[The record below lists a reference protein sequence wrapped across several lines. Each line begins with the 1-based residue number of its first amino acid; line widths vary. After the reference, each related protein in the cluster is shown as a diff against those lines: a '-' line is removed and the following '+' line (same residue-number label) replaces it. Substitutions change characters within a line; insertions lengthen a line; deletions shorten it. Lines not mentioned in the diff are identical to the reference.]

1 MHACSAERAA
11 CRTVLCVAPRG
22 QYSTRDGSSQPA
34 DGRRQPAS
42 RWQEGRRAA
51 ALGEL
56 QPCQQMLG
64 NAWPCGSSDQPMDRH
79 LSWRGGE
86 QRRPG
91 AHDHHGSRRTPW
103 PWEDRPA
110 RSCLSQANRADA
122 CGSADDRTSRGSG
135 RHRQVTRKTRRP
147 KAMPM
152 PAEVSSMRKAS
163 SHRSRTRQRR
173 AQAGLCAGGGGRIP
187 RPYSAVL

>member
-1 MHACSAERAA
+1 MLWGRPGSPHQTWVPECAAPKLRGLGCEMETHPPSRDWGGEGGSTAHAM
-11 CRTVLCVAPRG
+11 
-22 QYSTRDGSSQPA
+22 
-34 DGRRQPAS
+34 
-42 RWQEGRRAA
+42 AA
-51 ALGEL
+51 ASQQMAGE
-56 QPCQQMLG
+56 QMLG

-91 AHDHHGSRRTPW
+91 AHDHHGLRCTPW
-103 PWEDRPA
+103 PWEDRPC

-152 PAEVSSMRKAS
+152 PAEVSSMRKAG

-173 AQAGLCAGGGGRIP
+173 AQAGLRAGSGGRIP
-187 RPYSAVL
+187 LPHSAVL

>member
-1 MHACSAERAA
+1 MYACVVVCHACVRRGAGSMQRRSCAWHQG
-11 CRTVLCVAPRG
+11 G
-22 QYSTRDGSSQPA
+22 QYGTREAGF
-34 DGRRQPAS
+34 
-42 RWQEGRRAA
+42 
-51 ALGEL
+51 
-56 QPCQQMLG
+56 
-64 NAWPCGSSDQPMDRH
+64 AWPCESSSQPMDRH

-91 AHDHHGSRRTPW
+91 AHDHHGLRCTPW
-103 PWEDRPA
+103 PWEDRPC

-152 PAEVSSMRKAS
+152 PAEVSSMRKAG

-173 AQAGLCAGGGGRIP
+173 AQAGLRAGSGGRIP
-187 RPYSAVL
+187 LPHSAVL

>member
-1 MHACSAERAA
+1 MVRDDLRTNEQPNRRTHVRLCRSASCMRAA
-11 CRTVLCVAPRG
+11 RSGQHAGRSCAWHRGG

-64 NAWPCGSSDQPMDRH
+64 NAWPCESSSQPMDRH

-86 QRRPG
+86 QRRQG
-91 AHDHHGSRRTPW
+91 GRITTAQGGSSW
-103 PWEDRPA
+103 PWKDRPA
-110 RSCLSQANRADA
+110 RSCLSQAKRAEA
-122 CGSADDRTSRGSG
+122 CGSAVDRASRSSG
-135 RHRQVTRKTRRP
+135 RHRQVTRKRAALKRCQCQL
-147 KAMPM
+147 KF
-152 PAEVSSMRKAS
+152 
-163 SHRSRTRQRR
+163 RQ
-173 AQAGLCAGGGGRIP
+173 
-187 RPYSAVL
+187 

>member
-1 MHACSAERAA
+1 MHACGAVRAA
-11 CRTVLCVAPRG
+11 CRDGLVRG
-22 QYSTRDGSSQPA
+22 TEGDSTAHARQDSRGRVRAGSQPM
-34 DGRRQPAS
+34 G
-42 RWQEGRRAA
+42 G
-51 ALGEL
+51 
-56 QPCQQMLG
+56 
-64 NAWPCGSSDQPMDRH
+64 H
-79 LSWRGGE
+79 FSWRGGE

-91 AHDHHGSRRTPW
+91 AHDHHGLRCTPW
-103 PWEDRPA
+103 PWEDRPC

-152 PAEVSSMRKAS
+152 PAEVSSMRKAG

-173 AQAGLCAGGGGRIP
+173 AQAGLHAGSGGRIP
-187 RPYSAVL
+187 LPHSAVL